1 MCFKLLPRK
10 QKKNIFLVV
19 KSTVFFVYSVL
30 YSVFFTARKI
40 WYSASTHGDK
50 RILKLFIKIYAFQKE
65 NEVYILSHLWG
76 IRKRQK
82 ELWVISRVSKR
93 KQRKKYSEKNLLH
106 YEVLSYQIY
115 TSYETSSSALRWPIT
130 QFSIILQVKERSK

>member
-1 MCFKLLPRK
+1 MCFKLLQRR
-10 QKKNIFLVV
+10 QKFFFSVKN
-19 KSTVFFVYSVL
+19 TVFFVYVYI
-30 YSVFFTARKI
+30 YSVFFFTARKI

-93 KQRKKYSEKNLLH
+93 KQRKKYSEGNVPH

-115 TSYETSSSALRWPIT
+115 TSYETDHSAFWCSIT
-130 QFSIILQVKERSK
+130 VVFNFL